1 MDPLLIAIIVSLVI
15 LGGIYYYTSNMSKS
29 TVKNMDLRGKELA
42 VALGLPVTDMPKNQL
57 SSFHTIELNGIVKDR
72 EFYFTSFT
80 RSEKTSSSFTT
91 QFSWKIK
98 GSENNRVIISKEGI
112 VTTFQKQFGVKDTQ
126 IGEKDFDDLFL
137 VKCDDPTY
145 AKRVLNSEF
154 IRYFIKHAKI
164 LYGTIIIHHQ
174 EVHYE
179 ESGVLSNEQ
188 DLQRLLR
195 LIELCRL
202 IAIETE
208 KNV

>member
-1 MDPLLIAIIVSLVI
+1 MDPLLIAIIVSLVF

-29 TVKNMDLRGKELA
+29 TMKNMNLRGKELA
-42 VALGLPVTDMPKNQL
+42 AALGLPAPETPKNLL
-57 SSFHTIELNGIVKDR
+57 SSFYTVELSGIVKER

-80 RSEKTSSSFTT
+80 RSEKTSSCYTT

-126 IGEKDFDDLFL
+126 IGEKEFDNLFL
-137 VKCDDPTY
+137 VKCDDPEY
-145 AKRVLNSEF
+145 VKSVLNSEL
-154 IRYFIKHAKI
+154 IRYFTKHAKI

-179 ESGVLSNEQ
+179 ESGVLANEQ

-195 LIELCRL
+195 VIELCRL